1 MLHKSRRHVL
11 LQKEQLLDK
20 IKLIDGEQNRKE
32 FKDNLIQIFQGMKD
46 VATGFLKI
54 AHAAEK
60 IKEKRYYKEIG
71 YTTFDIFCKDVLGL
85 TRKTVYLYL
94 RIDELLGKYPKL
106 FDESFVTRIGSA
118 KMDKL
123 IVGLN
128 RTAPLAGLRNI
139 TISIPPLEEQQEIVR
154 QVDGLFAFAYKVE
167 THYRKAKV
175 KIDRLSQ
182 SVLDRAFRGELVPQD
197 PDDEPAEKLLERIKE
212 EKVRLEMEPQK
223 NRSKNT
229 ARKK

>member
-1 MLHKSRRHVL
+1 L

-94 RIDELLGKYPKL
+94 RIDEILGKYPRL

-123 IVGLN
+123 IVGIN
-128 RTAPLAGLRNI
+128 RIENSALSP
-139 TISIPPLEEQQEIVR
+139 EIR
-154 QVDGLFAFAYKVE
+154 
-167 THYRKAKV
+167 TT
-175 KIDRLSQ
+175 KIE
-182 SVLDRAFRGELVPQD
+182 ELVFSVD
-197 PDDEPAEKLLERIKE
+197 IKMSVGE
-212 EKVRLEMEPQK
+212 IEDLVV
-223 NRSKNT
+223 
-229 ARKK
+229 KKTKSLR